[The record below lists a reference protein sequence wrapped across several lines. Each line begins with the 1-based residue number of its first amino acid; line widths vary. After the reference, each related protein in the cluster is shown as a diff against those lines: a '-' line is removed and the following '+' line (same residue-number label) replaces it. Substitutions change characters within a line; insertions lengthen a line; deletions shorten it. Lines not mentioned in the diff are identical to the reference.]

1 MTKQSKEGVCVCGV
15 SVPEFM
21 FVCLS
26 VCLSVPAVA
35 SASLSYV
42 NTFRIV
48 KVIVR
53 FEKYDHSTNVPE
65 TCFLHVYEI
74 LLHIVLFLLHV

>member
-1 MTKQSKEGVCVCGV
+1 MSKKSKEGVCVCGV

-21 FVCLS
+21 FVCQS

-42 NTFRIV
+42 NTFQC
-48 KVIVR
+48 KNC
-53 FEKYDHSTNVPE
+53 ESDSKKNM
-65 TCFLHVYEI
+65 
-74 LLHIVLFLLHV
+74 